1 MRKKVERCNKKHSA
15 LSTNRRAQSAAATLT
30 TVQTAFKW
38 ERETYQLQCD
48 SYIKQRKQMEKQFR
62 DILLDVQQ
70 KCGMKTVLLERK
82 LAQLTTEYERLE
94 TVHAEVLKISGI
106 EPQDICAKVDE
117 FLQQKNERI
126 SQLELELARV
136 AKSYGD
142 LLDVYEEHL
151 MKLGVPKDSHG
162 FHSIRCLA
170 PLSFRTGSEGDND
183 DSIQKAE
190 VAVVSEKQAE
200 TEQ

>member
-1 MRKKVERCNKKHSA
+1 
-15 LSTNRRAQSAAATLT
+15 
-30 TVQTAFKW
+30 
-38 ERETYQLQCD
+38 
-48 SYIKQRKQMEKQFR
+48 MEKQFR

-82 LAQLTTEYERLE
+82 LAQMTTEYERLE
-94 TVHAEVLKISGI
+94 TVHAEVLKITGV
-106 EPQDICAKVDE
+106 EPQDICAKVEE

-162 FHSIRCLA
+162 FHSIKCLA
-170 PLSFRTGSEGDND
+170 PLSFRTGSEFDNED
-183 DSIQKAE
+183 LTEKIDIADI
-190 VAVVSEKQAE
+190 SEKEPE
-200 TEQ
+200 TEL